1 MDSSTFKLT
10 LDIVRDS
17 VKQEKNETND
27 IKQNIS
33 CRKPL
38 PYSFGNRESFYYAQG
53 EVTRKTAHVTEPSPF
68 AILKL
73 RDCSQAKSKHS
84 NRELWQGQCAES
96 SAITDR
102 GKRVPISLRIVA
114 NALKKREIRQFNL
127 NIFLW

>member
-1 MDSSTFKLT
+1 M
-10 LDIVRDS
+10 
-17 VKQEKNETND
+17 
-27 IKQNIS
+27 
-33 CRKPL
+33 
-38 PYSFGNRESFYYAQG
+38 
-53 EVTRKTAHVTEPSPF
+53 TEPSPF

-114 NALKKREIRQFNL
+114 NALKKKRNSSIQFKYFFVVKVTASCNRFFACSL
-127 NIFLW
+127 SMHLFAKSTISNYYLK